1 MATQLSYEQWM
12 KQVDR
17 EVETRAGLSVHD
29 LADCNFRDWY
39 EDDVPP
45 RTAAVRAIRYSGGE

>member
-1 MATQLSYEQWM
+1 M

-17 EVETRAGLSVHD
+17 EVEKRAGLSVHD